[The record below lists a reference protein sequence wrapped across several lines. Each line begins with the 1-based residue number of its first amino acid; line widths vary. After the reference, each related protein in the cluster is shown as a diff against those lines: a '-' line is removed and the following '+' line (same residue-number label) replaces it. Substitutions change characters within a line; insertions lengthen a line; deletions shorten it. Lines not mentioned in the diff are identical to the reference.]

1 SSEMFTIGSLIIG
14 QQYFSH
20 VTLRLY
26 RTSTIAPPTGIL
38 GSARPCKYQD
48 ITQHFLLAAQY
59 APCLAALWKCVQQ
72 NPTYLSNSRFES
84 TRVNSKK
91 DKQNG
96 KKEAGNRKDLLTRTD
111 YSGRLRGTPTQ
122 RADQEPSQRKVPR
135 HQVPSQK
142 PNTGPAAEKRHSK
155 DTIDRFDP
163 LRKWLARVREDVKLA
178 DKQLTPAAAVEKAGP
193 APVAKPEMTAV
204 EAVPTL
210 LPQQPDDGLRVLGS
224 RPLSSLGG
232 TAPLFDPKMLPEV
245 VRVFHQAS
253 MRLRFTTQLPQAVAT
268 YVATASQRGTLDL
281 ATYDVTFCR
290 DLLLYLGHAQ
300 VVNRECLE
308 EVRKALEPRWSQLS
322 PEDLVQ
328 VLVALGRLND
338 TDRIVAVG
346 RSGLGAS
353 RLLRMLVDAEPCV
366 IPLLEHEGNSTST
379 TADAGGSA
387 AAALPSG
394 GALQLALVYL
404 SFYRSATSGHQ
415 HFATAIMLQHNLEMC
430 LSRVD
435 PLDPRQAP
443 ADELGRLV
451 AGMAG
456 VTLLRS
462 HGLALQL
469 PRFISAI
476 MKRAAELSQP
486 VRALLLDLPM
496 QHWAIPPNWK
506 KNLQSTASAGRKA

>member
-1 SSEMFTIGSLIIG
+1 FAVEALIMCKEFFASL
-14 QQYFSH
+14 
-20 VTLRLY
+20 TLRPY
-26 RTSTIAPPTGIL
+26 RTTTIAPPTVFAFVH
-38 GSARPCKYQD
+38 SFKYQGSS
-48 ITQHFLLAAQY
+48 FLLAAKG
-59 APCLAALWKCVQQ
+59 APCLAALCKAVQL
-72 NPTYLSNSRFES
+72 NPTEPSNGRFES
-84 TRVNSKK
+84 TRVNSKGGK
-91 DKQNG
+91 YNG
-96 KKEAGNRKDLLTRTD
+96 KSQAGNQRDVLTRTD
-111 YSGRLRGTPTQ
+111 SSGRLRGTLTQ
-122 RADQEPSQRKVPR
+122 RPHQEPSQQKVPR
-135 HQVPSQK
+135 HNVPAQR
-142 PNTGPAAEKRHSK
+142 PNTGPAAAKQHSK
-155 DTIDRFDP
+155 DSTDRFGS
-163 LRKWLARVREDVKLA
+163 LGKWLARVREEIKLA
-178 DKQLTPAAAVEKAGP
+178 DKQRTPAAAMVKKEGSAH
-193 APVAKPEMTAV
+193 VANPEMAAV
-204 EAVPTL
+204 EAVPML
-210 LPQQPDDGLRVLGS
+210 LPQQPDDELRALGS
-224 RPLSSLGG
+224 RPLPNLGG
-232 TAPLFDPKMLPEV
+232 ATPRFDPKMLPEV
-245 VRVFHQAS
+245 VRVFHRAS

-268 YVATASQRGTLDL
+268 YVATASQRGALDL
-281 ATYDVTFCR
+281 ATYDVTFCK

-308 EVRKALEPRWSQLS
+308 EVRKALQNRWSQLS

-328 VLVALGRLND
+328 VLAALGRLND
-338 TDRIVAVG
+338 TDRIASVG

-366 IPLLEHEGNSTST
+366 IPLLEDVGSSN
-379 TADAGGSA
+379 AKPGDAGDSA
-387 AAALPSG
+387 AAGLPTV

-435 PLDPRQAP
+435 PVDSRQAP

-469 PRFISAI
+469 PRFVSVI

-486 VRALLLDLPM
+486 VRALLLDLPP

-506 KNLQSTASAGRKA
+506 KTLQSTASAGRKA